1 MTELKIEYR
10 KLNQLKEWD
19 KNPRSINK
27 DAFQR
32 LKRQIVMLG
41 IYKPSIVDQENML
54 LGGNMRFKAWLSLK
68 EDQQHIPAAPPAE
81 QREYYDKLRKMD
93 FTKLP
98 VIVRECADDKERLE
112 IALSDNDRAG
122 YYNETELHELVQLH
136 ELDGEL
142 YSIDL
147 TESKSIEEIINAEP
161 KDLTDDKEIDPEKL
175 LGDHTIECPKCGFE
189 FDPKANDDQSET
201 E

>member
-1 MTELKIEYR
+1 MSELKIEYR

-98 VIVRECADDKERLE
+98 VIVRECA
-112 IALSDNDRAG
+112 
-122 YYNETELHELVQLH
+122 
-136 ELDGEL
+136 
-142 YSIDL
+142 
-147 TESKSIEEIINAEP
+147 INAEP